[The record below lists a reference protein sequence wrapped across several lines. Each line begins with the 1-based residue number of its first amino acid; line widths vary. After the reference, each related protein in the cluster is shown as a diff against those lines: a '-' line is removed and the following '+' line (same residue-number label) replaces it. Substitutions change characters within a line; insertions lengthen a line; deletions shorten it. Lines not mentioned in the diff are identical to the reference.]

1 MAKSEDSIL
10 TKVAVLMVVIAAVV
24 GAKRWGNFG
33 DEKKRDV
40 LPAEAQNLHAATL
53 SEYEEKTP
61 FVESDWLDEHFAV
74 PVPAQ
79 GAAPEGWPEITAS
92 LHPEQCG
99 ACHPTQYADW
109 KDSWHAIGMG
119 PGVLGQMVDWDGTND
134 KKTRQCSRC
143 HAPLAE
149 QWPFLEDGVPN
160 PDFDAELRA
169 KGLSCAGCHV
179 RAHERFGP
187 PKDGDPIPGAP
198 HDGFQ
203 PKDEY
208 DDSRFCYGCHDFR
221 TGEGLESKKLQET
234 YEEWRR
240 TDYAAEGVTCQTCHM
255 PKGRHLFK
263 GVHDLEMVQSGFT
276 ATAEASAEGR
286 SLGGTLRVEN
296 TGTGHRFPTY
306 STPQVTLV
314 MEQVDASGT
323 AIKGT
328 TQTDAIGRY
337 VTPNLK
343 VERFDT
349 RLMPGESHALEY
361 SAKLSKKAV
370 ALTARVEIWPDEAY
384 RRFYEIKL
392 KKPERHPIGLAE
404 VQKAHQHSIDSRY
417 IAWEQLIE
425 LK

>member
-1 MAKSEDSIL
+1 MAQTEDSIL
-10 TKVAVLMVVIAAVV
+10 PKIAVLMVVIAAVV
-24 GAKRWGNFG
+24 GAKRWGNF
-33 DEKKRDV
+33 DQKEEREV
-40 LPAEAQNLHAATL
+40 LPAEAKNLHAAAL

-61 FVESDWLDEHFAV
+61 FVESEWLDAHFDV

-79 GAAPEGWPEITAS
+79 GAPPEDWPEITAS

-119 PGVLGQMVDWDGTND
+119 PGVLGQMVDWDGSND

-160 PDFDAELRA
+160 PDFDADLRA

-187 PKDGDPIPGAP
+187 PKDGEPIAGAP
-198 HDGFQ
+198 HDGFE
-203 PKDEY
+203 PKDEFN
-208 DDSRFCYGCHDFR
+208 DSRFCYGCHDFR

-240 TDYAAEGVTCQTCHM
+240 TDYAADGVTCQSCHM
-255 PKGRHLFK
+255 PEGRHLFK
-263 GVHDLEMVQSGFT
+263 GVHDLDMVKSGFT
-276 ATAEASAEGR
+276 ASAEANTRDSVLVGV
-286 SLGGTLRVEN
+286 LRVEN

-314 MEQVDASGT
+314 MEQLNASGS
-323 AIKGT
+323 AIEGT

-361 SAKLSKKAV
+361 SAKRSKEAV

-392 KKPERHPIGLAE
+392 KKPERPPIGLAE
-404 VQKAHQHSIDSRY
+404 VQKAHRYSIDSRFV
-417 IAWEQLIE
+417 AWEQRIE